1 MGRTIIVSR
10 TLLIVITV
18 FLALVAAAVAWPRF
32 LKPPAAEAEAG
43 PGQVAADFVQ
53 AFYTVDYRD
62 RRGWMDRLAPL
73 ATAEG
78 LGLLEQ
84 GIAVVLWPE
93 LEEAQTVVV
102 ADQVSVEATGPALEG
117 TSQVGGGSSWQ
128 AWAVAVTLADGV
140 AWPGMRRNAFT
151 AYVMLRQ
158 ETGQWKFATFL
169 SEAQLNELRQAAE
182 AKP

>member
-1 MGRTIIVSR
+1 MERTIVVSR
-10 TLLIVITV
+10 TLLIVVTV
-18 FLALVAAAVAWPRF
+18 FLAVMAAVVSWPRLF
-32 LKPPAAEAEAG
+32 KPPTIKAEAG
-43 PGQVAADFVQ
+43 PGQAAADFVLE
-53 AFYTVDYRD
+53 FYTADYRD

-78 LGLLEQ
+78 QALLEQ

-93 LEEAQTVVV
+93 LEKAQTVVA
-102 ADQVSVEATGPALEG
+102 ADQVSVEATELALEG

-128 AWAVAVTLADGV
+128 AWSVAVTLAESV
-140 AWPGMRRNAFT
+140 IWPGMRRNAFT
-151 AYVMLRQ
+151 AYVMVRQ
-158 ETGQWKFATFL
+158 EAGQWKFATFL

>member
-1 MGRTIIVSR
+1 MERTIVVSR
-10 TLLIVITV
+10 TLLIVVTV
-18 FLALVAAAVAWPRF
+18 FLALMAAVVVWPRF
-32 LKPPAAEAEAG
+32 LKPPSVEAEASS
-43 PGQVAADFVQ
+43 GQAAAEFVRE
-53 AFYTVDYRD
+53 FYTVDYRN

-78 LGLLEQ
+78 LALLEQ
-84 GIAVVLWPE
+84 GIAVVLWPQ
-93 LEEAQTVVV
+93 LERAQTVVS
-102 ADQVSVEATGPALEG
+102 AEQVGVEATGLVLEG

-128 AWAVAVTLADGV
+128 AWSVAVNLADSI

-158 ETGQWKFATFL
+158 EAGQWKFATFL
-169 SEAQLNELRQAAE
+169 SEPQLNELRQAAE